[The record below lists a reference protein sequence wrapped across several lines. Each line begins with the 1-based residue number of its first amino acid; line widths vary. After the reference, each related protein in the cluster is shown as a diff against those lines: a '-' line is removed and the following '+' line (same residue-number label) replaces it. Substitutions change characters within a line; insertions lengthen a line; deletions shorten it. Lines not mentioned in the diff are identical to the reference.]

1 MDIITY
7 FLIALSTSVVG
18 SFLGIGGGVILL
30 PILLLMG
37 VSQGTAAFSSALT
50 VFTMAIFTCS
60 IYYKRKQGNVGL
72 ALKIAVTSIPTTF
85 LGAMVNQM
93 LPEAVYRFLYG
104 ALIVVLLGIMIW
116 KKKRHNEKP
125 HFLSEYRIIPYVFG
139 VIIGFLAG
147 LFGIGGGPI
156 VIPILLLIFMLN
168 QKKASATSSY
178 VTLLTSLASIGS
190 YAIIGGS
197 DFSIGIY
204 MIPGA
209 IIGALI
215 GTRLNKLLDEKWI
228 AILFNVLLIA
238 LFALNLIKI

>member
-1 MDIITY
+1 MEIITY
-7 FLIALSTSVVG
+7 FLIALSTSVIG

-72 ALKIAVTSIPTTF
+72 ALKIAITSIPTTF
-85 LGAMVNQM
+85 VGAMVNQM
-93 LPEAVYRFLYG
+93 LPEVVYRFLYG
-104 ALIVVLLGIMIW
+104 ALIVALLLLMVW
-116 KKKRHNEKP
+116 KKKRQSEQP
-125 HFLSEYRIIPYVFG
+125 HFLSKYRIMPYLFG
-139 VIIGFLAG
+139 IIIGFLAG

-168 QKKASATSSY
+168 QKTASATSSY
-178 VTLLTSLASIGS
+178 VTLLTSFASIAS

-209 IIGALI
+209 ILGAII
-215 GTRLNKLLDEKWI
+215 GTHLNKLLDEKWI
-228 AILFNVLLIA
+228 AVLFNLLLVV

>member
-1 MDIITY
+1 MDMITY

-147 LFGIGGGPI
+147 LFGIGGGNCHTNFAI
-156 VIPILLLIFMLN
+156 NFHVESKN
-168 QKKASATSSY
+168 
-178 VTLLTSLASIGS
+178 SI
-190 YAIIGGS
+190 S
-197 DFSIGIY
+197 DIQLCDITDVPCKYRF
-204 MIPGA
+204 
-209 IIGALI
+209 LC
-215 GTRLNKLLDEKWI
+215 NHWWK
-228 AILFNVLLIA
+228 
-238 LFALNLIKI
+238 

>member
-1 MDIITY
+1 
-7 FLIALSTSVVG
+7 
-18 SFLGIGGGVILL
+18 
-30 PILLLMG
+30 
-37 VSQGTAAFSSALT
+37 
-50 VFTMAIFTCS
+50 
-60 IYYKRKQGNVGL
+60 
-72 ALKIAVTSIPTTF
+72 
-85 LGAMVNQM
+85 
-93 LPEAVYRFLYG
+93 
-104 ALIVVLLGIMIW
+104 
-116 KKKRHNEKP
+116 
-125 HFLSEYRIIPYVFG
+125 
-139 VIIGFLAG
+139 
-147 LFGIGGGPI
+147 
-156 VIPILLLIFMLN
+156 
-168 QKKASATSSY
+168 ASATSSY

>member
-1 MDIITY
+1 
-7 FLIALSTSVVG
+7 
-18 SFLGIGGGVILL
+18 
-30 PILLLMG
+30 
-37 VSQGTAAFSSALT
+37 
-50 VFTMAIFTCS
+50 
-60 IYYKRKQGNVGL
+60 
-72 ALKIAVTSIPTTF
+72 
-85 LGAMVNQM
+85 
-93 LPEAVYRFLYG
+93 
-104 ALIVVLLGIMIW
+104 
-116 KKKRHNEKP
+116 
-125 HFLSEYRIIPYVFG
+125 
-139 VIIGFLAG
+139 IIGFLAG

-168 QKKASATSSY
+168 QKTASATSSY

>member
-85 LGAMVNQM
+85 IGAMVNQM

-116 KKKRHNEKP
+116 KKKRNNEKP

-156 VIPILLLIFMLN
+156 VIPILLL
-168 QKKASATSSY
+168 TE
-178 VTLLTSLASIGS
+178 
-190 YAIIGGS
+190 
-197 DFSIGIY
+197 
-204 MIPGA
+204 
-209 IIGALI
+209 
-215 GTRLNKLLDEKWI
+215 TRNRG
-228 AILFNVLLIA
+228 
-238 LFALNLIKI
+238 

>member
-1 MDIITY
+1 MDMITY

-85 LGAMVNQM
+85 IGAMVNQM

-116 KKKRHNEKP
+116 KKKRNNEKP
-125 HFLSEYRIIPYVFG
+125 HFLSKYRIIPYVFG

-168 QKKASATSSY
+168 QKTASATSSY
-178 VTLLTSLASIGS
+178 VTLLTSLA
-190 YAIIGGS
+190 
-197 DFSIGIY
+197 
-204 MIPGA
+204 
-209 IIGALI
+209 
-215 GTRLNKLLDEKWI
+215 
-228 AILFNVLLIA
+228 
-238 LFALNLIKI
+238 